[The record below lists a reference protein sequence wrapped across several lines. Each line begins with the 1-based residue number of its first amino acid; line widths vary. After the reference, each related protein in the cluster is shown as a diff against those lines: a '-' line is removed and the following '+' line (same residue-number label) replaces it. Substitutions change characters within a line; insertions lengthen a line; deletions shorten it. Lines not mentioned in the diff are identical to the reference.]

1 MYCKILIKIGIY
13 YILHCYY
20 ISHCYTGLLFLLDY
34 LCYRPGTFDDWFT
47 MKNIHIDNFFRK
59 PYENFL
65 HTNKSCLTVYHDCFI
80 CKIIVLKNWNYVN
93 IVWFLMMFQFI
104 ELFLFAEYLSFD
116 SIQQIRKRNFG
127 VFDIS
132 GHIGIWYISGHK
144 SQIHLYIIYTS
155 FGS

>member
-1 MYCKILIKIGIY
+1 MYCKILIKIEIY

-80 CKIIVLKNWNYVN
+80 CKIIVLKLKLCQYRMVSDDVSVHWT
-93 IVWFLMMFQFI
+93 FLICWIFI
-104 ELFLFAEYLSFD
+104 IWLDPTNKKAKLWRFWYLWPYWHL
-116 SIQQIRKRNFG
+116 IYIRA
-127 VFDIS
+127 
-132 GHIGIWYISGHK
+132 
-144 SQIHLYIIYTS
+144 
-155 FGS
+155 